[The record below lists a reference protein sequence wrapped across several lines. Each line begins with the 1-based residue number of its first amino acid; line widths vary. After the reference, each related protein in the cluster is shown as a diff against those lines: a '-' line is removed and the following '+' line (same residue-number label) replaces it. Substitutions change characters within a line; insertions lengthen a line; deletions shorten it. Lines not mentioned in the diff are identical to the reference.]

1 MFGIGETEL
10 LIIVAFGFMI
20 FGPDKLP
27 GMGRTIGRALR
38 QFRQAQEG
46 FTEVVQSEVMD
57 PLQEA
62 MGDPLDTGTRKQR
75 RATAEERAAAL
86 AQDADID
93 APEAKAAA
101 HKETFAERKARLAA
115 EKKVREEKMA
125 AELEAAQA
133 ADEDLP
139 EEQVTSD
146 VQESEEA
153 PVKPEAP
160 DTSAAAL
167 YAMGG
172 RSAFSSAK
180 EKEAEEKAQ
189 KEAEAAAKKAAKEA
203 EKAAEE
209 ASAAQQA
216 VVEPDGTASDVE
228 VAVSEEE
235 PAEAEAVDAM
245 AVGKEAENA
254 ANDASIQATASQDDA
269 TEALDADAETDGKE
283 DGSIEA

>member
-75 RATAEERAAAL
+75 RSTAEERAAAL

-93 APEAKAAA
+93 APAGDTVE

-115 EKKVREEKMA
+115 ERKAREEQAEAA
-125 AELEAAQA
+125 AEASAQEAPAEQEAPA
-133 ADEDLP
+133 ADEGA
-139 EEQVTSD
+139 
-146 VQESEEA
+146 QESA
-153 PVKPEAP
+153 A
-160 DTSAAAL
+160 TSAASL
-167 YAMGG
+167 YALGG
-172 RSAFSSAK
+172 RSAYGAARQQEAQAAADDAGETSPTDK
-180 EKEAEEKAQ
+180 KEDTTNEKEAGSAQ
-189 KEAEAAAKKAAKEA
+189 A
-203 EKAAEE
+203 
-209 ASAAQQA
+209 
-216 VVEPDGTASDVE
+216 
-228 VAVSEEE
+228 
-235 PAEAEAVDAM
+235 
-245 AVGKEAENA
+245 
-254 ANDASIQATASQDDA
+254 
-269 TEALDADAETDGKE
+269 
-283 DGSIEA
+283 

>member
-46 FTEVVQSEVMD
+46 FTEVVQTEVMD
-57 PLQEA
+57 PLQQA

-86 AQDADID
+86 AQDADIEE
-93 APEAKAAA
+93 PEAKAAA

-115 EKKVREEKMA
+115 EKKAREQQQ
-125 AELEAAQA
+125 AEALAAAQA
-133 ADEDLP
+133 ADEDRIDEPQATEGEQAAEPAVEP
-139 EEQVTSD
+139 E
-146 VQESEEA
+146 
-153 PVKPEAP
+153 KP

-172 RSAFSSAK
+172 RSAFGSAK
-180 EKEAEEKAQ
+180 EKEADEKAQ
-189 KEAEAAAKKAAKEA
+189 KEAEAQAKEA
-203 EKAAEE
+203 
-209 ASAAQQA
+209 
-216 VVEPDGTASDVE
+216 
-228 VAVSEEE
+228 
-235 PAEAEAVDAM
+235 AEAP
-245 AVGKEAENA
+245 
-254 ANDASIQATASQDDA
+254 ATQSDDA
-269 TEALDADAETDGKE
+269 TDGKE
-283 DGSIEA
+283 DGSAEA

>member
-46 FTEVVQSEVMD
+46 FTEVVQAEVMD

-86 AQDADID
+86 AQDADLDAD
-93 APEAKAAA
+93 APSAAPA

-115 EKKVREEKMA
+115 ERAEREAAAAAAAPAEAESDA
-125 AELEAAQA
+125 AEDASASTSEDAAPAEPA
-133 ADEDLP
+133 AP
-139 EEQVTSD
+139 
-146 VQESEEA
+146 A
-153 PVKPEAP
+153 AP

-172 RSAFSSAK
+172 RSKFAAT
-180 EKEAEEKAQ
+180 
-189 KEAEAAAKKAAKEA
+189 KEAEAAEAAAK
-203 EKAAEE
+203 
-209 ASAAQQA
+209 Q
-216 VVEPDGTASDVE
+216 
-228 VAVSEEE
+228 
-235 PAEAEAVDAM
+235 AEAEAAAAAAAEPEPADETEPEAP
-245 AVGKEAENA
+245 AVPAVSTPA
-254 ANDASIQATASQDDA
+254 
-269 TEALDADAETDGKE
+269 TDGKE
-283 DGSIEA
+283 DESVQA